1 MKEGNGV
8 VHSQLFH
15 VITLTFESNQI
26 IFHPVFLFLFVL
38 ACVCVSATNNLI
50 FEGTVM
56 TSAHEASE
64 APILYAL
71 IVT

>member
-15 VITLTFESNQI
+15 VIVLTFESNQI
-26 IFHPVFLFLFVL
+26 IFHPVFLFVL
-38 ACVCVSATNNLI
+38 ACVCCISYKYNIISKELS
-50 FEGTVM
+50 M
-56 TSAHEASE
+56 TSSPEASE

>member
-15 VITLTFESNQI
+15 VIVLTFESNQI
-26 IFHPVFLFLFVL
+26 IFHPVFLFVL
-38 ACVCVSATNNLI
+38 ACVCVSATNNII

-64 APILYAL
+64 APILYPDF
-71 IVT
+71 

>member
-26 IFHPVFLFLFVL
+26 IFHPVFLFVL
-38 ACVCVSATNNLI
+38 ACVCVSAANNLI

-64 APILYAL
+64 APILYVL

>member
-15 VITLTFESNQI
+15 VITLTFESYQI
-26 IFHPVFLFLFVL
+26 YHPVFLFML
-38 ACVCVSATNNLI
+38 VCVVYKLQIKYFPT
-50 FEGTVM
+50 M
-56 TSAHEASE
+56 TSSPEASE